1 MYLKRDLVLPLKVI
15 STSFIAASLLFS
27 SHTFASVDS
36 ASQSGR
42 SSVEQYLK
50 NLTKEDRDR
59 VHSSVETKDQDKYLS
74 PKLDITSNKP
84 VNIIVQFAQDPA
96 KTDVKKNEEKGIEV
110 SLDEAK
116 NNVEKSH
123 QNFKH
128 KIGQAK
134 NAMSTMQIRREYRLA
149 FNGVAM
155 TVPANEVHNILDMD
169 EVKAVFED
177 KIIKIDPSPSEV
189 QATESSSHSPSLD
202 STENIGATKLHE
214 EGITGKGVKVAVI
227 DTGID
232 YHHPDL
238 KDVYKG
244 GYDFVNNDSD
254 PMETTYDDWKKSGE
268 PEINA
273 LAGFTYYT
281 SHGTHVSGTIAGQ
294 GKNKTDYA
302 VTGVAPGVDLY
313 AYKVLGPYGSGSS
326 SNIIA
331 GIEKAVADGMDVINL
346 SLGSNYNDPL
356 DPNAIA
362 INNAV
367 LAGTTAVIAAGNSG
381 SDLYS
386 LGSPGTSP
394 LALTVGASDFSMTI
408 PTATGTVS
416 STDNLS
422 LTNLRLLAKSY
433 DDDLNTLK
441 NQQLPIVFVG
451 LGNSESDYNGKDVN
465 GKIALIERGILSLNE
480 KVMLAKK
487 HGAKAILMYNNNP
500 TEGQIPHYLGN
511 GFDFIPSFTLTN
523 EQGLKV
529 LDKVN
534 QGNATFSINS
544 IGEMKTGGDNLAD
557 FSSRGPSNR
566 FYDIK
571 PEVTAPGVAVFSSVP
586 AYQNG
591 PNHLTDYTNAYMSAS
606 GTSMATPHV
615 AGAAAL
621 LLQKHPEY
629 KPEDVKAALMN
640 TADKLQKD
648 YSVFE
653 VGAGRIDVYEAVHS
667 DLHIKVLD
675 KTISTKDG
683 QDITIPDVTGALS
696 FGPQVTAG
704 KEKTDSRVV
713 SISNTSN
720 KKKTFNIQVKF
731 NQNVKGAKDAKA
743 NNVTVDVPETITLN
757 VNKTIKIKPTIHIPA
772 SAEFGI
778 YEGYI
783 YITSNNNPDEVY
795 QIPFGF
801 KHLQEGIN
809 TINVYEDAFTTR
821 RDLNHSFPSGTAIEF
836 SLNSPMETVDLVLKD
851 AKTGKELGLV
861 DAYQGLFTEDTMFET
876 EYGFNGLY
884 SAFTGHKDHPISY
897 SKRLAPPGKYEL
909 ELIATNREGK
919 TFKKSDIFYIENT
932 TPMVKMQQPG
942 GVYEVTQDGMTLRGN
957 IYDQQVD
964 IMNQNGFKWDQ
975 SSNMVNLINK
985 TKFSSTPLKI
995 EKNGDFEF
1003 KTGLL
1008 DGKDVTKISLDAYDY
1023 AGNGMQDHPDFSYTF
1038 VKKGLPYAK
1047 LVANKND
1054 VKYGENVTLS
1064 LSANNVK
1071 DLTGGEFTLT
1081 FPSTTYDV
1089 ASVSLNKDY
1098 VSYAKSHGLNADL
1111 KIIEQ
1116 TASKITLNT
1125 QLTGDSIQPIQT
1137 NMPLIDVTFK
1147 VKEKPSTYIKWI
1159 QTIDLTKSTAFSLN
1173 QAPTT
1178 IQCFGQG
1185 INIVPTYSQLEGG
1198 ILADGFLDDWGIWL
1212 DYKKDFSK
1220 AGMTLKLVAKNGK
1233 TYTGEF
1239 NSSARYFVKN
1249 LPASNED
1256 YDLTVKIPGHFDRHV
1271 TVNDLYDVTNG
1282 DVVGRLSYILY
1293 APVMGGDVNN
1303 DDVIDVLDAD
1313 YIKTYWGT
1321 NKRAAD
1327 INFDGIVDAKDMSFV
1342 QKNYLTPNPD
1352 VQDVPKGKTKIKGET
1367 LGDIL
1372 KDLNVQ

>member
-1 MYLKRDLVLPLKVI
+1 MPLKVV

-36 ASQSGR
+36 TSQSGV
-42 SSVEQYLK
+42 SNVEQYLK
-50 NLTKEDRDR
+50 HLTKEDRNR
-59 VHSSVETKDQDKYLS
+59 VHSNVETAEQDKYLS
-74 PKLDITSNKP
+74 PKLDTTSNKP
-84 VNIIVQFAQDPA
+84 VGIIVQFAQDPA
-96 KTDVKKNEEKGIEV
+96 KTDVQKNEENGIAV
-110 SLDEAK
+110 SLEDAK
-116 NNVEKSH
+116 NKVEKSH
-123 QNFKH
+123 QQFKN

-134 NAMSTMQIRREYRLA
+134 KAISTIQIRKEYRQA

-155 TVPANEVHNILDMD
+155 TVPANEVHTILAMD

-177 KIIKIDPSPSEV
+177 KVIKIDPSPTDIQTSG
-189 QATESSSHSPSLD
+189 SSGHSPAVD
-202 STENIGATKLHE
+202 SADNIGATKLHE
-214 EGITGKGVKVAVI
+214 EGITGKGVKVAVL

-238 KDVYKG
+238 KGVYRG
-244 GYDFVNNDSD
+244 GYDFVNNDTD

-268 PEINA
+268 PEINP
-273 LAGFTYYT
+273 LGGSTYYT

-313 AYKVLGPYGSGSS
+313 AYKVLGPYGSGYT

-362 INNAV
+362 INNAA

-394 LALTVGASDFSMTI
+394 LAITVGASDFSMTI

-416 STDNLS
+416 SNENLS
-422 LTNLRLLAKSY
+422 LSNLKLLAKSY

-441 NQQLPIVFVG
+441 NLSLPIVFVG
-451 LGNSESDYNGKDVN
+451 LGNRENDYNGKDVN
-465 GKIALIERGILSLNE
+465 GKIALIERGVLSLNE

-487 HGAKAILMYNNNP
+487 HGAKAVLIYNNNP

-523 EQGLKV
+523 DQGIKV
-529 LDKVN
+529 VEKVN
-534 QGNATFSINS
+534 QGNTTFTLNS
-544 IGEMKTGGDNLAD
+544 IGEMKTNGDTLAD

-566 FYDIK
+566 LYDIK

-586 AYQNG
+586 AYENG
-591 PNHLTDYTNAYMSAS
+591 PEHLTDYTNAYLSAS

-615 AGAAAL
+615 AGATAL
-621 LLQKHPEY
+621 LLQEHPEY

-640 TADKLQKD
+640 TADRLQKE

-667 DLHIKVLD
+667 DVHIKVLD

-683 QDITIPDVTGALS
+683 KDVSIPDVTGALS
-696 FGPQVTAG
+696 FGPQVTVDKA
-704 KEKTDSRVV
+704 KTDSRVV

-720 KKKTFNIQVKF
+720 KKKTFTVQVKF
-731 NQNVKGAKDAKA
+731 NQNVKGAKDALA
-743 NNVTVDVPETITLN
+743 NNITLDVPNTVTIN
-757 VNKTIKIKPTIHIPA
+757 ANKTIKIKPTIHIPA
-772 SAEFGI
+772 TAEFGN

-783 YITSNNNPDEVY
+783 YISNNSNPDEVY
-795 QIPFGF
+795 QLPFGF

-809 TINVYEDAFTTR
+809 TINAFEDAFTTR
-821 RDLNHSFPSGTAIEF
+821 RDLNNSFPYGTGIEF
-836 SLNSPMETVDLVLKD
+836 SLNSSMETVDFVLKD
-851 AKTGKELGLV
+851 AKTGQALGLV
-861 DAYQGLFTEDTMFET
+861 DAYEGLFTEDTLFFT

-897 SKRLAPPGKYEL
+897 SKRLAPPGKYEI
-909 ELIATNREGK
+909 ELIATNRAGK
-919 TFKKSDIFYIENT
+919 TFKKSDTFYIENT
-932 TPMVKMQQPG
+932 NPVVKMQHPG
-942 GVYEVTQDGMTLRGN
+942 GVYEVTGDGMTVKGN

-985 TKFSSTPLKI
+985 TKYSSTPLAI

-1003 KTGLL
+1003 KTSLL
-1008 DGKDVTKISLDAYDY
+1008 DGKDVTKFTLDARDY
-1023 AGNGMQDHPDFSYTF
+1023 AQNGMQDHPNFSYTL

-1064 LSANNVK
+1064 LSTHNIK

-1081 FPSTTYDV
+1081 FPSTTYDITNV
-1089 ASVSLNKDY
+1089 SVNKDFTA
-1098 VSYAKSHGLNADL
+1098 YAKSHGLNTDL

-1116 TASKITLNT
+1116 TTSKITINT

-1137 NMPLIDVTFK
+1137 SIPLIDIKFK
-1147 VKEKPSTYIKWI
+1147 VKEKPTNYIKWI
-1159 QTIDLTKSTAFSLN
+1159 QTIDITKSTAFSLN
-1173 QAPTT
+1173 QAPAT
-1178 IQCFGQG
+1178 IQGFGQG
-1185 INIVPTYSQLEGG
+1185 INVVPTYSQLEGG
-1198 ILADGFLDDWGIWL
+1198 ILADGFLDGIWL
-1212 DYKKDFSK
+1212 DYNKDFSK
-1220 AGMTLKLVAKNGK
+1220 AGMTLKLVSKSGK

-1249 LPASNED
+1249 LPASNEE

-1271 TVNDLYDVTNG
+1271 TVNDLYDITNG
-1282 DVVGRLSYILY
+1282 DTVGRLSYILY
-1293 APVMGGDVNN
+1293 ALVMGGDVNN
-1303 DDVIDVLDAD
+1303 DNVIDVLDAD

-1327 INFDGIVDAKDMSFV
+1327 INFDGIVDTKDMSFV

-1352 VQDVPKGKTKIKGET
+1352 VKDVPKGKKIVKGET
-1367 LGDIL
+1367 LENIL
-1372 KDLNVQ
+1372 KDLDIQ

>member
-1 MYLKRDLVLPLKVI
+1 MESNIVKPLKVV

-36 ASQSGR
+36 TSHSGE
-42 SSVEQYLK
+42 SNVEQYLK
-50 NLTKEDRDR
+50 DLSKEDRNR
-59 VHSSVETKDQDKYLS
+59 VHNNIEMADSEKYLS
-74 PKLDITSNKP
+74 PKLDTTGNNP

-96 KTDVKKNEEKGIEV
+96 KTVVKNNEENGIEV
-110 SLDEAK
+110 SLDDAK
-116 NNVEKSH
+116 NKVEKSH
-123 QNFKH
+123 QNFKN

-134 NAMSTMQIRREYRLA
+134 KAISTIQIRKEYRQA

-155 TVPANEVHNILDMD
+155 TVPANEVHTILAMD
-169 EVKAVFED
+169 EVKAIFED
-177 KIIKIDPSPSEV
+177 KVIKIDPSPLEI
-189 QATESSSHSPSLD
+189 QATESVSHSPAVD
-202 STENIGATKLHE
+202 STETIGATKLHE
-214 EGITGKGVKVAVI
+214 EGVTGQGVKVAVI

-232 YHHPDL
+232 YNHPDL

-254 PMETTYDDWKKSGE
+254 PMETTYDEWKKSGQ
-268 PEINA
+268 PEISP
-273 LAGFTYYT
+273 LGGTTYYT

-302 VTGVAPGVDLY
+302 VTGVAPGVELY
-313 AYKVLGPYGSGSS
+313 AYKVLGPYGSGFT

-331 GIEKAVADGMDVINL
+331 GIDKAVADGMDVINL
-346 SLGSNYNDPL
+346 SLGNDYNDPL

-362 INNAV
+362 INNAS
-367 LAGTTAVIAAGNSG
+367 LAGTTAVVAAGNAG
-381 SDLYS
+381 NDLYS

-394 LALTVGASDFSMTI
+394 LAITVGASDFSMTI

-416 STDNLS
+416 SNENLS
-422 LTNLRLLAKSY
+422 LSNLKLLAKSY

-441 NQQLPIVFVG
+441 NQSLPIVFVG

-480 KVMLAKK
+480 KVVLAKK
-487 HGAKAILMYNNNP
+487 HGAKAVLMYNNNP

-511 GFDFIPSFTLTN
+511 NFDFIPSFTLTN

-529 LDKVN
+529 VDQVK
-534 QGNATFSINS
+534 QGNATFTLNS
-544 IGEMKTGGDNLAD
+544 IGEMKTSGDTLAD

-571 PEVTAPGVAVFSSVP
+571 PEMTAPGVAVFSSVP

-591 PNHLTDYTNAYMSAS
+591 PNHLNDYTNAYMSAS
-606 GTSMATPHV
+606 GTSMASPHV

-667 DLHIKVLD
+667 DLHIKVID

-683 QDITIPDVTGALS
+683 NDITIPDVTGALS
-696 FGPQVTAG
+696 FGPQVTED
-704 KEKTDSRVV
+704 KEKIDSRVV

-720 KKKTFNIQVKF
+720 KKKTYNIQVKF
-731 NQNVKGAKDAKA
+731 NQNVKGAKDAFA
-743 NNVTVDVPETITLN
+743 NKITLDVPDTLTLN
-757 VNKTIKIKPTIHIPA
+757 ANKTIKIKPTIHIPTT
-772 SAEFGI
+772 AEFGN

-783 YITSNNNPDEVY
+783 YITNNSNPDEVY
-795 QIPFGF
+795 QLPFGF

-809 TINVYEDAFTTR
+809 KINAYEDAFTTR
-821 RDLNHSFPSGTAIEF
+821 RDLNNSFPFGTGIEF
-836 SLNSPMETVDLVLKD
+836 ALNSSMETVDFVLKD
-851 AKTGKELGLV
+851 ATTGQALGLT
-861 DAYQGLFTEDTMFET
+861 DAYEGLFTEDILFAT
-876 EYGFNGLY
+876 EFPFNGLY
-884 SAFTGHKDHPISY
+884 FPFTGNKDHPIAY
-897 SKRLAPPGKYEL
+897 AKKLAPPGKYEL
-909 ELIATNREGK
+909 ELIATNKEGK
-919 TFKKSDIFYIENT
+919 TFKKSDTFYIENSI
-932 TPMVKMQQPG
+932 PIVKMQQPG
-942 GVYEVTQDGMTLRGN
+942 GVYEVNEDGMTVKGN
-957 IYDQQVD
+957 IYDQQVA
-964 IMNQNGFKWDQ
+964 IMNQNGFNWDQ
-975 SSNMVNLINK
+975 SSNMINLVNK
-985 TKFSSTPLKI
+985 TKFSTTPLKI

-1003 KTGLL
+1003 KSGLL
-1008 DGKDVTKISLDAYDY
+1008 DGKNVTKITLDAKDY
-1023 AGNGMQDHPDFSYTF
+1023 AQNGMQDHPDFSYTL

-1047 LVANKND
+1047 LVANKTD

-1064 LSANNVK
+1064 LSAHNIIN
-1071 DLTGGEFTLT
+1071 LTGGEFTLT
-1081 FPSTTYDV
+1081 FPSTTYDI
-1089 ASVSLNKDY
+1089 ANVSLNKDFIA
-1098 VSYAKSHGLNADL
+1098 YAKSHGLKADL
-1111 KIIEQ
+1111 NIAEQ

-1125 QLTGDSIQPIQT
+1125 QITGESIQPIQAA
-1137 NMPLIDVTFK
+1137 MPLIDLTFK
-1147 VKEKPSTYIKWI
+1147 VKETPSTYIKWI
-1159 QTIDLTKSTAFSLN
+1159 QTIDITKANAFSLN
-1173 QAPTT
+1173 EAPAT
-1178 IQCFGQG
+1178 IQGFGQG

-1198 ILADGFLDDWGIWL
+1198 ILADGFLDQNGIWL
-1212 DYKKDFSK
+1212 DYKKDFSR
-1220 AGMTLKLVAKNGK
+1220 AGMSLKLVSKSGK

-1249 LPASNED
+1249 LPASNEN
-1256 YDLTVKIPGHFDRHV
+1256 YDLTIKTPGHFDRHV
-1271 TVNDLYDVTNG
+1271 TVNDLYDITNG
-1282 DVVGRLSYILY
+1282 DTVGRLSYILY

-1327 INFDGIVDAKDMSFV
+1327 INFDGIVDAKDMSYV

-1352 VQDVPKGKTKIKGET
+1352 VQDVPKGKKKIKGKT
-1367 LGDIL
+1367 LENIL
-1372 KDLNVQ
+1372 KELNIQ